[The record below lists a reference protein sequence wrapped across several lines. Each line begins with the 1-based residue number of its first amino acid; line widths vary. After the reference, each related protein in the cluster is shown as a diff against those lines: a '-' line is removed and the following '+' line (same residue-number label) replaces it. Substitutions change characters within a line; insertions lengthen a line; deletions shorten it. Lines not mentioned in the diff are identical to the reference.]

1 MPNSSDC
8 TNECPDL
15 TFSQLV
21 SDFHEGLTNPEYS
34 EAFEVA
40 ESRVGQVLML
50 KEPILLKFGGN
61 DQVMRVLMN
70 PFRDANPF
78 FHLFEAIWMLSGSNN
93 IKPLE
98 LFSSKIASFCS
109 DDGVTANGAYGYRWR
124 NYSSG
129 NPDEADVDQLDVLI
143 EHLHKNPNSRRAV
156 LQMWNVR
163 DDLCKVD
170 VTKDVCCNTAIYF
183 SIGTAEDGNKCLNMS
198 VTNRS
203 NDLIL
208 GLLGANYVHFTILQ
222 EYMARS
228 LGVKVGTWF
237 HFTNNLHVYLTN
249 NSGFHPHYWLTGTP
263 ADIKSPIS
271 GKCLFERKNE
281 FTKVYDD
288 PNWFVPLFTGPE
300 DKKWFD
306 RYCNFLTEFLT
317 DISEY
322 IERVCLNQC
331 KERTVN
337 EAYSSIL
344 SKFRTTFL
352 DRSIGDVGYIPFI
365 HNVVY
370 PVIHLY
376 ILYSSDTPYTRTEF
390 EAAANKI
397 MALDW
402 RIACSQWV
410 LRRLSKK
417 GVQWA
422 TEMLLDPSR

>member
-1 MPNSSDC
+1 
-8 TNECPDL
+8 
-15 TFSQLV
+15 
-21 SDFHEGLTNPEYS
+21 
-34 EAFEVA
+34 
-40 ESRVGQVLML
+40 ML
-50 KEPILLKFGGN
+50 KEPILLKFGGE
-61 DQVMRVLMN
+61 DKVSRVLMN

-129 NPDEADVDQLDVLI
+129 DPNEADVDQLDILI
-143 EHLHKNPNSRRAV
+143 EHLRKNPNSRRAV

-183 SIGTAEDGNKCLNMS
+183 SIGTTEDGNKCLNMS
-198 VTNRS
+198 ITNRS

-208 GLLGANYVHFTILQ
+208 GLLGANYVHFTVLQ
-222 EYMARS
+222 EYIARS
-228 LGVKVGTWF
+228 LGVKVGAWF

-263 ADIKSPIS
+263 ADMKSPIS
-271 GKCLFERKNE
+271 GECLFERKNE
-281 FTKVYDD
+281 FTKVYDA
-288 PNWFVPLFTGPE
+288 PNWFVPLFEQPT
-300 DKKWFD
+300 DKKIFD
-306 RYCNFLTEFLT
+306 HYCMSLT
-317 DISEY
+317 DHLQEFSEY
-322 IERVCLNQC
+322 LDMVRTNRTLETRPEEAFSRLYKTFRIDFPERAKGN
-331 KERTVN
+331 
-337 EAYSSIL
+337 A
-344 SKFRTTFL
+344 
-352 DRSIGDVGYIPFI
+352 GYIPFF
-365 HNVVY
+365 HDVVY
-370 PVIHLY
+370 PAIHLY
-376 ILYSSDTPYTRTEF
+376 ILYCSGVQYTKEEF
-390 EAAANKI
+390 EAVANRIK
-397 MALDW
+397 ALDW